1 LSNVSCG
8 SFWATGTLV
17 TAVVNGTLPQYRLD
31 DMATRIV
38 AAWYY
43 LNMDSPSYRQKG
55 IGIPV
60 NIVNPH
66 TKVSA
71 TDPSSKST
79 ILQAAIEG
87 HVLVKNTNNALPL
100 KSPKLLNL
108 FGYDATAPPIQ
119 MPTGLMIAGMAIN
132 KWILG
137 YSSVNLADLALAEIL
152 GGFSTTLNTA
162 SLGTLFSGGGSGAT
176 TPGRLS
182 APFDAFQRR
191 AEEDDTYLLWDF
203 SSNNP
208 SVDPAADAC
217 IVFINQFASEAADRG
232 SLSDTASDEL
242 VINVA
247 KQCNNTIV
255 AIHNAGIRIVDAWID
270 NPNVTAV
277 IYAHLPGQDS
287 GRALVDIMYGRQ
299 SPSGRLTY
307 TVARQESD
315 YGPLLAPTKPGNVLN
330 DETLYPQSKGA
341 SFSSSIDGRG

>member
-1 LSNVSCG
+1 VSNTLLNSGFWVSG
-8 SFWATGTLV
+8 ALA
-17 TAVVNGTLPQYRLD
+17 TAVSNGTLPKSRLD

-43 LNMDSPSYRQKG
+43 LSMDSPSYPPKG
-55 IGIPV
+55 IGLPQ
-60 NIVNPH
+60 NIVNQH
-66 TKVSA
+66 NKVHA
-71 TDPSSKST
+71 IDPSSKST

-108 FGYDATAPPIQ
+108 FGYDATVPPVQ
-119 MPTGLMIAGMAIN
+119 MPTGLVIAGMPIN
-132 KWILG
+132 KWYFG
-137 YSSVNLADLALAEIL
+137 YSSVNLGELLVAEIL
-152 GGFSTTLNTA
+152 GGFATTPNTA
-162 SLGTLFSGGGSGAT
+162 SLGTLFSGGGSGGT

-182 APFDAFQRR
+182 APFDAFQRQ
-191 AEEDDTYLLWDF
+191 AEDDDTYLLWDF
-203 SSNNP
+203 SSNDPN
-208 SVDPAADAC
+208 VDPAANAC

-232 SLSDTASDEL
+232 SLSDTWSDQL

-247 KQCNNTIV
+247 KQCNNTMV

-287 GRALVDIMYGRQ
+287 GRALVEVMYGKQ

-307 TVARQESD
+307 TVAKQESD
-315 YGPLLAPTKPGNVLN
+315 YGPLLAPTKPGNAL
-330 DETLYPQSKGA
+330 DSESIYPQSKVPLK
-341 SFSSSIDGRG
+341 RE